1 MNSMKLDLTKEEIQ
15 AALEILEMSENES
28 IESVI
33 EKLKE
38 VDLHEEYEITGE
50 FYY

>member
-1 MNSMKLDLTKEEIQ
+1 MKVELTKEEIQ
-15 AALEILEMSENES
+15 AVLEVLELSENDS
-28 IESVI
+28 INSVI

-38 VDLHEEYEITGE
+38 ADLHEEYEITGE

>member
-1 MNSMKLDLTKEEIQ
+1 MKVDLTKEEIQ
-15 AALEILEMSENES
+15 AALEILELSENES
-28 IESVI
+28 IDSVI

-38 VDLHEEYEITGE
+38 AEKCEEYEITGE